1 MAESDEVLEVRR
13 RARRRLIGATALV
26 MLLVIVPPWLMDLE
40 PRPVTSTLTVEI
52 PGKDQ
57 PKLDVSGVPA
67 ATGSS
72 PTASKA
78 DTATTDASP
87 PALIPGAA
95 TDRSRED
102 PGVGA
107 KAGAAASKE
116 VAKPVAKAVAPPPD
130 AVKLPAARDV
140 KPKSGAESHA
150 GDKAPPLVAA
160 AKTGKEDAERAAA
173 ILNNEGYFVPL
184 GAYKSADNAKQV
196 QQKASA
202 LGLRA
207 FVEVVDIN
215 GVLQSRVR
223 AGPFASRDGAEAAR
237 ERLRGAGLD
246 PGPVRTR

>member
-40 PRPVTSTLTVEI
+40 PRPVTSNLTVEI

-57 PKLDVSGVPA
+57 PKLDVGGAPTAKGSLP
-67 ATGSS
+67 SS
-72 PTASKA
+72 PKTERPA
-78 DTATTDASP
+78 TDAA
-87 PALIPGAA
+87 PAVIPGTV
-95 TDRSRED
+95 TDRWRED
-102 PGVGA
+102 IDAGA
-107 KAGAAASKE
+107 KSGAAASKD
-116 VAKPVAKAVAPPPD
+116 ALKPAAKAVIQPPD
-130 AVKLPAARDV
+130 AVKLPAVREA
-140 KPKSGAESHA
+140 KPKPGAEPA
-150 GDKAPPLVAA
+150 ADKALAVAA
-160 AKTGKEDAERAAA
+160 AKSGKEDAARATA
-173 ILNNEGYFVPL
+173 ILNNESYFVPL

-207 FVEVVDIN
+207 YVEVVDVS
-215 GVLQSRVR
+215 GVSQSRVR